1 MLHLK
6 PAGLSPSMY
15 AMSGVNFKD
24 SAVKLVF
31 GEALAT
37 QLADWGLGEWLGH
50 INMTV
55 PFMALPCRAPV

>member
-1 MLHLK
+1 MK
-6 PAGLSPSMY
+6 P
-15 AMSGVNFKD
+15 
-24 SAVKLVF
+24 VF

-37 QLADWGLGEWLGH
+37 QLADWGLGKWLGH